1 MTKMQMSYYK
11 FRYYKEYFNE
21 AFNDLFKNARKIDSE
36 KVDFFDR
43 LQLNYHD
50 FVTNYYKYKLGL
62 FPKFNVEMD
71 KVEKLW
77 HMDKDMELME
87 KTFTA
92 QADFVKKKYNDITK
106 EVNDKQNRALAII
119 ALVQV
124 VAFLSVIYDCV
135 ELKDK
140 YNNLFWASL
149 AFVTII
155 LVTLIVR
162 HCRIENIR
170 NLSK

>member
-21 AFNDLFKNARKIDSE
+21 AFSDLFKNARKIDSD

-50 FVTNYYKYKLGL
+50 FVTNYYKFKLGL

-87 KTFTA
+87 KTFAA
-92 QADFVKKKYNDITK
+92 QAEFVKKKYNDITQ

-119 ALVQV
+119 ALVQIIG
-124 VAFLSVIYDCV
+124 FLSVIYDCV
-135 ELKDK
+135 ELNGKS
-140 YNNLFWASL
+140 NVLFGWSL
-149 AFVTII
+149 AFVTTII
-155 LVTLIVR
+155 VALIVR